1 MTFDA
6 VSLHARFSM
15 ELALLRACL
24 RVCRPLRVIILVR
37 RTPLSRLRVVCI
49 WSKVF
54 CNALMSAEHAQ
65 AVHLGAPRN
74 PMSRWEGRLVD

>member
-1 MTFDA
+1 
-6 VSLHARFSM
+6 M
-15 ELALLRACL
+15 EVALLRACL
-24 RVCRPLRVIILVR
+24 RVCRPLRVMILVR
-37 RTPLSRLRVVCI
+37 RTPLSRLRDAWCPAVVCI

-54 CNALMSAEHAQ
+54 CDALMSAEHAQ